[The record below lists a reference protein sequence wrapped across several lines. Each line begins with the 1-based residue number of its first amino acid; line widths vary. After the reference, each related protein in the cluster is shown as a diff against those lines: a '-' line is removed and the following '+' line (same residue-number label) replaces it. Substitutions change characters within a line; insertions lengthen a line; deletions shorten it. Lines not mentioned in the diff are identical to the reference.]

1 MGADKGQWLGYKQA
15 HSFGEQTIMDRELST
30 DTSTRD
36 ELGELLRQE
45 IKRIREKL
53 SEIKVQVEQT
63 QLVVDREQTRN
74 ADIATELRRVQDNID
89 TTPRPDIRAV
99 YDNALEARFR
109 LTTMSGQLEK
119 FQTTRALLEK
129 QLELMTT
136 VFNLINGGSI
146 ALPTDG
152 EAGAASSGPTISIM
166 RIVQAQEE
174 ERQRLARQM
183 HDGPAQSLTNF
194 ILQTEI
200 CQRWFDRNPARA
212 AEELSGLKEIASIT
226 FKKVRDFI
234 FDLRPMMLDDLG
246 VVPTVRR
253 YVDSFRSSNDI
264 EVKLN
269 ILGEERRLQSH
280 REVMIFRAIQHLMVN
295 ARDYATAEEIV
306 INLDLT
312 GNRIKITVEDNGRG
326 FDAEAAMMG
335 DESYQDP
342 RAQSLVT
349 LKQQYELVGGS
360 VAVISG
366 EEDGTSVRL
375 ELPASDS

>member
-1 MGADKGQWLGYKQA
+1 MNREMGAD
-15 HSFGEQTIMDRELST
+15 TT
-30 DTSTRD
+30 TRD

-63 QLVVDREQTRN
+63 QLVVDREQSRN

-89 TTPRPDIRAV
+89 TTPRPDIRMV

-109 LTTMSGQLEK
+109 LTTMTGQLEK
-119 FQTTRALLEK
+119 FQTTRELLEK
-129 QLELMTT
+129 QLELLTT

-146 ALPTDG
+146 SLPNEG
-152 EAGAASSGPTISIM
+152 ETGGAAAGPSISII
-166 RIVQAQEE
+166 RVVQAQEE

-212 AEELSGLKEIASIT
+212 AEELNGLKEIASVT

-253 YVDSFRSSNDI
+253 YVDTFRSSNDI

-280 REVMIFRAIQHLMVN
+280 LEVMIFRAIQHLMVN
-295 ARDYATAEEIV
+295 ARDYANAEEIT
-306 INLDLT
+306 IKLDLT
-312 GNRIKITVEDNGRG
+312 GSRIKITVEDNGRG

-335 DESYQDP
+335 DETYHDP

-360 VAVISG
+360 VAVFSG
-366 EEDGTSVRL
+366 EEEGTSVRL
-375 ELPASDS
+375 ELPASDN